1 MCVCVGV
8 VMYECVYMWV
18 CDVRVCVCMYRF
30 CNVCMCVGFVR
41 LVGFVMCVCVC
52 VCVCVVC
59 GVWVCV
65 CGVCVCVCVWG
76 GDL

>member
-1 MCVCVGV
+1 VCICGFVMC
-8 VMYECVYMWV
+8 
-18 CDVRVCVCMYRF
+18 VCVCMYRF

-52 VCVCVVC
+52 VCVVC

-65 CGVCVCVCVWG
+65 CA
-76 GDL
+76 DIPRSSLAFKM